1 MAGSRG
7 SVIVVGAGIAGLSTA
22 WALEKRGFAVEVF
35 EQGPIPNPRASSYD
49 EHRITR
55 HAYGALEGYAYL
67 MPDAFAMYD
76 AMFRDIG
83 ADHFA
88 RSKVVYFLRDE
99 TGWHAPSARS
109 LARLGSGMRDVPLA
123 EVPGRFPMVETDGLT
138 RAVETDEGGM
148 LFPIRILT
156 DLTVALGNRG
166 VGFHSDTRVTA
177 VDPDAGLVV
186 ANGRDHRADRVV
198 VAAGAW
204 VNKLTPLLEDTVV
217 PSRQAVMY
225 VAPPPELAKA
235 WAEAPVL
242 IDMGLQ
248 SGTYTLPP
256 RRGTR
261 LKVGDHAF
269 TRAGDADGDRIAT
282 AADTA
287 RLERAARLSYRGFDR
302 YQVLEKKICFYTV
315 TRDESERFA
324 VRPWGGRAWVVSA
337 CSGHGFKLGP
347 LIGDTVA
354 GAIAGERS
362 PEEATRLAAG
372 LMEFEERFAPPAP
385 RPAA

>member
-7 SVIVVGAGIAGLSTA
+7 TVIVVGAGIAGLSAA
-22 WALEKRGFAVEVF
+22 WALDKRGFAVTVF

-55 HAYGALEGYAYL
+55 HAYGTMEGYASL
-67 MPDAFAMYD
+67 MPDAFAMYE

-88 RSKVVYFLRDE
+88 RSPVVYFLREE
-99 TGWHAPSARS
+99 TGWYEPVARS
-109 LARLGSGMRDVPLA
+109 LARLGSGMRDIPHADVPD
-123 EVPGRFPMVETDGLT
+123 RIPMVETEGLT
-138 RAVETDEGGM
+138 RLVETDQGGM
-148 LFPIRILT
+148 LFPIRSLT
-156 DLTVALGNRG
+156 DLVVALGNRG
-166 VGFHSDTRVTA
+166 VRFHSDTRVTD
-177 VDPDAGLVV
+177 VDPDAGTVV
-186 ANGRDHRADRVV
+186 ADGREHRADRVV

-204 VNKLTPLLEDTVV
+204 VNKLTPLLEATVV

-225 VAPPPELAKA
+225 VTPPPELAKA
-235 WAEAPVL
+235 WAAAPVM
-242 IDMGLQ
+242 IDLGLQ

-261 LKVGDHAF
+261 LKVGDHVF
-269 TRAGDADGDRIAT
+269 TRAGDADGDRVAT
-282 AADTA
+282 PADTA

-324 VRPWGGRAWVVSA
+324 VRPWGERAWVASA

-347 LIGDTVA
+347 LIGDRVA

-372 LMEFEERFAPPAP
+372 LLAVEGRAAPPAP

>member
-7 SVIVVGAGIAGLSTA
+7 RVIVVGAGIAGLSAA
-22 WALEKRGFAVEVF
+22 WALDRRGFAVEVF
-35 EQGPIPNPRASSYD
+35 EQGPVPNPRASSYD

-55 HAYGALEGYAYL
+55 HAYGTMEGYAYL
-67 MPDAFAMYD
+67 MPAAFAMYERL
-76 AMFRDIG
+76 FLDIG

-88 RSKVVYFLRDE
+88 RSPIAYFVREDVGWYEPVV
-99 TGWHAPSARS
+99 RS
-109 LARLGSGMRDVPLA
+109 LARLGSGMRDIPLA
-123 EVPGRFPMVETDGLT
+123 AVPERFPMVETAGLT
-138 RAVETDEGGM
+138 RAVEVDEGGM

-156 DLTVALGNRG
+156 DLVVALGNRG
-166 VGFHSDTRVTA
+166 VRFHADTRVTA
-177 VDPDAGLVV
+177 VDPEAGTVV
-186 ANGRDHRADRVV
+186 ADGREHRADRVV

-204 VNKLTPLLEDTVV
+204 VNKLTSLVEDVVV

-225 VAPPPELAKA
+225 VAPPPDLAKA
-235 WAEAPVL
+235 WAAAPVL
-242 IDMGLQ
+242 IDLGIE

-261 LKVGDHAF
+261 LKVGDHVF
-269 TRAGDADGDRIAT
+269 TRAGDADGDRVAT
-282 AADTA
+282 PADVA

-315 TRDESERFA
+315 TRDDSEQFA
-324 VRPWGGRAWVVSA
+324 VKPWGGKAWVVSA

-354 GAIAGERS
+354 DAIAGERS

-372 LMEFEERFAPPAP
+372 LMSYEERFAPPAP